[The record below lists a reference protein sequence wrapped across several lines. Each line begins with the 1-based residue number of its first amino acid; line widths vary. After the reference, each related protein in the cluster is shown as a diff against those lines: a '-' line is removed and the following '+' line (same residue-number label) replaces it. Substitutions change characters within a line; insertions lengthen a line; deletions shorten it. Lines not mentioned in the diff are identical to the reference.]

1 MSPKGDVH
9 IPSPPPHQ
17 TSTLPGAS
25 RLLGLGIFYL
35 IEPRPRSSL
44 LYMCVG
50 PHISWYMLPAWWS
63 RVWEITGVQINW
75 HCWLSYRVALL
86 LSFFQPLSNSTTGAI
101 SFCLLVVLKYV
112 HLTLSA
118 AWWVFQKSV
127 IWLGI
132 S

>member
-1 MSPKGDVH
+1 MYYLYSIFYLPTLYTLRIFHIPYLPSTPMSPKGDVH

-63 RVWEITGVQINW
+63 
-75 HCWLSYRVALL
+75 
-86 LSFFQPLSNSTTGAI
+86 
-101 SFCLLVVLKYV
+101 
-112 HLTLSA
+112 
-118 AWWVFQKSV
+118 SV
-127 IWLGI
+127 
-132 S
+132 